1 MKKNNFQQNKTTFQT
16 DVDKKLPTK
25 EDIFGP
31 QVTALTLQYQEDN
44 EKILTQL
51 EDNKV
56 GADTLISVFIQ
67 HFNVEGQT
75 RKQAAGSDSSQ
86 ETKKSKEVL
95 REGFKVAK

>member
-1 MKKNNFQQNKTTFQT
+1 M
-16 DVDKKLPTK
+16 PTK

-44 EKILTQL
+44 EKMLNQL

-56 GADTLISVFIQ
+56 GADTLISVFSK
-67 HFNVEGQT
+67 HLNVEGQT
-75 RKQAAGSDSSQ
+75 RTQAEGSDSSQ

-95 REGFKVAK
+95 REGF